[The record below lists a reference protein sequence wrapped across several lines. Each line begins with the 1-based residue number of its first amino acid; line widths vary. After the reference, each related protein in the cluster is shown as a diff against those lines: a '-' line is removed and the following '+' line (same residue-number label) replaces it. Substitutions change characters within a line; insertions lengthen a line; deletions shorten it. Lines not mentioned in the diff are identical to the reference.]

1 MKEYDPFKP
10 NNYDEIKRE
19 EALNE
24 KPVASENPDLEH
36 KQSIDSKI
44 GQKLLRKMGWKEGEG
59 LGKDGQGIVNPIVA
73 RKVSQGQVILELA
86 KPR

>member
-19 EALNE
+19 EALRNE
-24 KPVASENPDLEH
+24 PAGPEIPQKPSF
-36 KQSIDSKI
+36 DSTI
-44 GQKLLRKMGWKEGEG
+44 GQKLLQKMGWKEGEG

-73 RKVSQGQVILELA
+73 RKVAQHQVILEQA